1 MDTRDYILL
10 GVMMGIVISFVLYIG
25 VWTPKNKMKGHA
37 GRGKCKCCTKD

>member
-10 GVMMGIVISFVLYIG
+10 GVMMGILISFVLYIG

-37 GRGKCKCCTKD
+37 GRGKCKCCTKN